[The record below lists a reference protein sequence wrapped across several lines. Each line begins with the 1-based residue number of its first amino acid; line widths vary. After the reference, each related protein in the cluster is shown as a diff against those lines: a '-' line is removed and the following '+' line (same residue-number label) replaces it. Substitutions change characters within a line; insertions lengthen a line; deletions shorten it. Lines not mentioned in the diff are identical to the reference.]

1 MSASA
6 GVTLQISLAP
16 TDLPHARFIV
26 PHQLRVWA
34 GQVDEILL
42 TLDLHRSR
50 GRFSA
55 AWAERLPG
63 MRRLLAEL
71 CAEYPHARVS
81 EVDYSEE
88 ARRQLAE
95 AFFGG
100 AQVPEKDWNGGPF
113 YSYFYGVHSAAHQYV
128 LHMDS
133 DMFFGGGSQTWI
145 AEAVSLLQARAEAL
159 ACNPLPGPPT
169 GDGSLRSQTLAPFPH
184 TSPAFSAS
192 QLSSRIFLLDRVR
205 FHQAL
210 PVVPLLPAPSAL
222 RSWQARLDGNPP
234 YALPEEIITRL
245 MTERHLLRIDFLGAA
260 PGMWSLHP
268 PYRTAEFY
276 ERLPEFIARIEAGDV
291 PEGQRGAHDM
301 NASMI
306 DWSSAQAPRWRRIAR
321 HARLAVARPFTPAP
335 LAGATDTPADA
346 TRSAP

>member
-16 TDLPHARFIV
+16 TDLPHARYIV

-34 GQVDEILL
+34 AQVDEILL

-63 MRRLLAEL
+63 MRRLLDEL
-71 CAEYPHARVS
+71 CAAYPQARVS
-81 EVDYSEE
+81 EVDYAEV
-88 ARRQLAE
+88 ARRALAE
-95 AFFGG
+95 TFFGG
-100 AQVPEKDWNGGPF
+100 ARVPEKDWNGGPF
-113 YSYFYGVHSAAHQYV
+113 YSYFYGINSAAHDYV

-133 DMFFGGGSQTWI
+133 DMLFGGDSQRWV
-145 AEAVSLLQARAEAL
+145 AEAVALLRAHDEAL

-169 GDGSLRSQTLAPFPH
+169 RDGSLRSQTLTPFAYSS
-184 TSPAFSAS
+184 TAFSAT
-192 QLSSRIFLLDRVR
+192 QLSSRIFLIDRAR
-205 FHQAL
+205 WRQRI
-210 PVVPLLPAPSAL
+210 PVVPLLPAPNAL
-222 RSWQARLDGNPP
+222 RVWQARLVGNPP
-234 YALPEEIITRL
+234 YALPEEIISQL
-245 MTERHLLRIDFLGAA
+245 MRERGLLRVDFLGAA

-291 PEGQRGAHDM
+291 PEGQWGAHDM
-301 NASMI
+301 NESMI
-306 DWSSAQAPRWRRIAR
+306 DWSSAQAPRWRRVAR
-321 HARLAVARPFTPAP
+321 HARLALGRPFAATTLSEAP
-335 LAGATDTPADA
+335 DTSAAPSQT
-346 TRSAP
+346 TR

>member
-16 TDLPHARFIV
+16 TDLPHARYIV

-50 GRFSA
+50 GRFSS

-63 MRRLLAEL
+63 MRRLLADL
-71 CAEYPHARVS
+71 CAEYPQARVS
-81 EVDYSEE
+81 EVDYSEN

-100 AQVPEKDWNGGPF
+100 ARVPEKDWNGGPF
-113 YSYFYGVHSAAHQYV
+113 YSYFYGVHSATHPYV

-133 DMFFGGGSQTWI
+133 DMFFGGGSQTWV
-145 AEAVSLLQARAEAL
+145 AEAVSLLQSHADAL
-159 ACNPLPGPPT
+159 VCNPLPGPPT
-169 GDGSLRSQTLAPFPH
+169 HDGSLLSQTLTPFPY
-184 TSPAFSAS
+184 TSTAYSAP
-192 QLSSRIFLLDRVR
+192 QLSSRLFLLDRER
-205 FHQAL
+205 FHQRF
-210 PVVPLLPAPSAL
+210 PVVPLLPAPNAL
-222 RSWQARLDGNPP
+222 RAWQARLDGNPP
-234 YALPEEIITRL
+234 YALPEEIITQI
-245 MTERHLLRIDFLGAA
+245 MTEQRLQRIDFLGAS

-276 ERLPEFIARIEAGDV
+276 ERLPELIAQIEAGDM

-321 HARLAVARPFTPAP
+321 HARLAATRPFAPAS
-335 LAGATDTPADA
+335 LSGAADAPADA
-346 TRSAP
+346 SRSAP